1 MPRFQDKVV
10 IITGSS
16 SGIGATTALLF
27 AKEGAR
33 ITITGRKQDKLKEI
47 HDSIV
52 AAGVSEGRILS
63 VIGDIRND
71 EVQKE
76 LIERT
81 VAKFGQ
87 IDILV
92 NNAGGFVGMPGFAAS
107 DEDFAYIVDLNL
119 KSVMQLTRLARP
131 HLIASKGEIVN
142 ISSVAGQDFAFP
154 NSPFYAIAK
163 AGLDQFTRAIA
174 IDLIEH
180 GVRVNGVSP
189 GIVETSF
196 IENTG
201 LTEEMSKKIY
211 KFYGSQK
218 AAVPRGSI
226 GRPEEIASVIA
237 FLADRRVSSYIVGQ
251 MIIVD
256 GGSSVIMGAG
266 TMDLESI
273 LSQ

>member
-16 SGIGATTALLF
+16 SGIGAATALLF

-81 VAKFGQ
+81 VAKFGR

-92 NNAGGFVGMPGFAAS
+92 NNAGGFVESLALRPYLPF
-107 DEDFAYIVDLNL
+107 Y
-119 KSVMQLTRLARP
+119 SVMQLTRLARP
-131 HLIASKGEIVN
+131 HLIASKGEIVI
-142 ISSVAGQDFAFP
+142 ISSIVGQNFAFP

-163 AGLDQFTRAIA
+163 AGLDQLTRALA

-189 GIVETSF
+189 GIVETSL
-196 IENTG
+196 IENSGATK
-201 LTEEMSKKIY
+201 EISKKFY

-218 AAVPRGSI
+218 AVLPRGST
-226 GRPEEIASVIA
+226 GKPEEIATVIA
-237 FLADRRVSSYIVGQ
+237 FLADRQVSSYIVGQ
-251 MIIVD
+251 TIIVD
-256 GGSSVIMGAG
+256 GGSSVIMGLN
-266 TMDLESI
+266 TFDFETIIS
-273 LSQ
+273 S

>member
-16 SGIGATTALLF
+16 SGIGAATALLF

-81 VAKFGQ
+81 VAKFGR
-87 IDILV
+87 IDIL
-92 NNAGGFVGMPGFAAS
+92 AS
-107 DEDFAYIVDLNL
+107 DEDFAYIVDVNL

-131 HLIASKGEIVN
+131 HLIASKGEIVI
-142 ISSVAGQDFAFP
+142 ISSIVGQNFAFP

-163 AGLDQFTRAIA
+163 AGLDQLTRALA

-189 GIVETSF
+189 GIVETSL
-196 IENTG
+196 IENSGATK
-201 LTEEMSKKIY
+201 EISKKFY

-218 AAVPRGSI
+218 AVLPRGST
-226 GRPEEIASVIA
+226 GKPEEIATVIA
-237 FLADRRVSSYIVGQ
+237 FLADRQVSSYIVGQ
-251 MIIVD
+251 TIIVD
-256 GGSSVIMGAG
+256 GGSSVIMGLN
-266 TMDLESI
+266 TFDFETIIS
-273 LSQ
+273 S